1 MKKSLHKVLFLTV
14 ATTALS
20 TIPTYAGDDPLA
32 SGAPR
37 STVTNTV
44 VPASSIPV
52 DPSVPV
58 APKKTVKVVSTGCG
72 GCLAGVGAWF
82 SRTFTRQNLQTA
94 GHVVDEVAG
103 LAQVG
108 LTVAG
113 SATGDKRLTNIATG
127 IGTGVKVAH
136 TVTDDLS
143 GPGGVSVTGVLKA
156 VNDGADGAVMIT
168 GQVAPGGTKAVSNVV
183 GIIHASDDAA
193 STLLGPDGKP
203 TTQSVLSAGGKIASI
218 VAGQTGNKDAEI
230 TAAVLTGMGEA
241 VQAQQ
246 GVSTA
251 ISNANPLPVTTA

>member
-44 VPASSIPV
+44 VPASSVPV

-94 GHVVDEVAG
+94 GHVVDEVAS

-108 LTVAG
+108 LA
-113 SATGDKRLTNIATG
+113 ATGDKRLTDIATG
-127 IGTGVKVAH
+127 IRTGVKVAH

-143 GPGGVSVTGVLKA
+143 GPDGVSVAGVLKA

-168 GQVAPGGTKAVSNVV
+168 GQVAPGKGSQVSNVV
-183 GIIHASDDAA
+183 SIIKASDDAA
-193 STLLGPDGKP
+193 STLFGPDGKP
-203 TTQSVLSAGGKIASI
+203 TASSVLSAGGKIASI
-218 VAGQTGNKDAEI
+218 VANQTGDKDAEI
-230 TAAVLTGMGEA
+230 TAAVLSRMGGA

-246 GVSTA
+246 GVTTA
-251 ISNANPLPVTTA
+251 ISNANPLPETTA